1 MPFTTLVITD
11 DGAVST
17 SRSRRPTKSRAFR
30 ATLLHA
36 IVWPKRL
43 QHEKQQRPIFLDF
56 CGTESEHRAFVAN
69 LRCGHVAGYDS
80 SGRIEIMKSESYRY
94 APIQRVELEAG
105 PAVRQVV
112 YLSELFDIEV
122 KTQTEEVWLCA
133 LPPRV
138 LLSTITAEERAAA
151 KQALALWNRRIDA
164 ECLLIDA
171 ENKIREAYSEEYYRT
186 PWRVTVEKKM
196 PGPQRPLDMP
206 QRLDLDDD
214 AVDYWAL
221 AAREV
226 CVRLDAR
233 TRYPVPND
241 AEFRVLLLQCLLQRG
256 YATLTQRHPLSALQ
270 TTEQSYGWQA
280 ALSVIGDDCGYLA
293 PLAVNIKQDD
303 LGKLIRELASAFYGE
318 G

>member
-1 MPFTTLVITD
+1 MAYPTMIITD
-11 DGAVST
+11 DGAVSS

-30 ATLLHA
+30 ATLLQA
-36 IVWPKRL
+36 IIWPKRL
-43 QHEKQQRPIFLDF
+43 QHEKQHRPIFLDF

-80 SGRIEIMKSESYRY
+80 NSRIEIMKSEAYRY
-94 APIQRVELEAG
+94 APVQRVELEAG

-112 YLSELFDIEV
+112 YLPELFDTDV
-122 KTQTEEVWLCA
+122 KTQTEEIWLCA

-151 KQALALWNRRIDA
+151 KQALALWNRRIDT
-164 ECLLIDA
+164 ECAVINA
-171 ENKIREAYSEEYYRT
+171 ENQIRAAAEEYYYSLTYQQRH
-186 PWRVTVEKKM
+186 ELEISY
-196 PGPQRPLDMP
+196 PGRPLRLPDH
-206 QRLDLDDD
+206 LDLDDA

-221 AAREV
+221 TAREV

-256 YATLTQRHPLSALQ
+256 YGTLTLRHPLRSLLTSDPGWRIAL
-270 TTEQSYGWQA
+270 TV
-280 ALSVIGDDCGYLA
+280 LGDDCGYLA

-303 LGKLIRELASAFYGE
+303 LGKLICELASAFYGE
-318 G
+318 V

>member
-11 DGAVST
+11 DGAVAT
-17 SRSRRPTKSRAFR
+17 SRSHKPTKSRAFR
-30 ATLLHA
+30 ATLLTA

-171 ENKIREAYSEEYYRT
+171 ENKARAAAEEHYYSLTYQQRHELKISYPE
-186 PWRVTVEKKM
+186 
-196 PGPQRPLDMP
+196 RPLRLPD
-206 QRLDLDDD
+206 RLDLDDA

-221 AAREV
+221 ASREV

-270 TTEQSYGWQA
+270 TSEPGWRT
-280 ALSVIGDDCGYLA
+280 ALTVLGGDCGYLA

-318 G
+318 V

>member
-11 DGAVST
+11 DGAVSS

-30 ATLLHA
+30 ATLLQA

-43 QHEKQQRPIFLDF
+43 QHDKQQRPIFLDF

-69 LRCGHVAGYDS
+69 LRCGHVAEYDTS
-80 SGRIEIMKSESYRY
+80 RRLEIMKSEAYRY
-94 APIQRVELEAG
+94 APVQRVELEAG

-112 YLSELFDIEV
+112 YLPELFDIDV
-122 KTQTEEVWLCA
+122 KTQTEEIWLCA
-133 LPPRV
+133 LPPR
-138 LLSTITAEERAAA
+138 LLLDTVTAEERAAA
-151 KQALALWNRRIDA
+151 KQALALWNARIDR
-164 ECLLIDA
+164 ECAVINA
-171 ENKIREAYSEEYYRT
+171 ENKIRAAAEEHYFSLSYEQRVRT
-186 PWRVTVEKKM
+186 TYPE
-196 PGPQRPLDMP
+196 RPLRLPDH
-206 QRLDLDDD
+206 LDLDDA

-221 AAREV
+221 VSREV

-256 YATLTQRHPLSALQ
+256 YATLTQWHPLRSLLASDPGWRTAL
-270 TTEQSYGWQA
+270 TV
-280 ALSVIGDDCGYLA
+280 LGDDCGYLA

-318 G
+318 V

>member
-1 MPFTTLVITD
+1 MPFPTLVITD

-122 KTQTEEVWLCA
+122 KTQTEEIWLCA

-138 LLSTITAEERAAA
+138 LLDTVTAEERAAA
-151 KQALALWNRRIDA
+151 KQALALWNARIDR
-164 ECLLIDA
+164 ECIAIDA
-171 ENKIREAYSEEYYRT
+171 ENKIRAAAEEHYYSLTYQQRHELKISYPE
-186 PWRVTVEKKM
+186 
-196 PGPQRPLDMP
+196 RPLRLPD
-206 QRLDLDDD
+206 RLDLDDA

-221 AAREV
+221 ASREV

-270 TTEQSYGWQA
+270 ASEPGWRT
-280 ALSVIGDDCGYLA
+280 ALTVLGDDCGYLA

-318 G
+318 V

>member
-1 MPFTTLVITD
+1 MPFPTLVITD

-94 APIQRVELEAG
+94 APIQHVELEAG

-122 KTQTEEVWLCA
+122 KTQTEEIWLCA

-138 LLSTITAEERAAA
+138 LLDTVTAEERAAA

-171 ENKIREAYSEEYYRT
+171 ENATREAYRDEYYST
-186 PWRVTVEKKM
+186 PWQQQREKNM
-196 PGPQRPLDMP
+196 PLPQSDLRHPS
-206 QRLDLDDD
+206 RLDLDDD

-221 AAREV
+221 ASREV

-256 YATLTQRHPLSALQ
+256 YATLTQRHPLSALLSS
-270 TTEQSYGWQA
+270 EPGWRT
-280 ALSVIGDDCGYLA
+280 ALTVLGDDCGYLA

-318 G
+318 V

>member
-1 MPFTTLVITD
+1 MPYTTLVIAD
-11 DGAVST
+11 DGAVS
-17 SRSRRPTKSRAFR
+17 SRRKPTKSRAFR
-30 ATLLHA
+30 ATLLCA
-36 IVWPKRL
+36 VVWPKRL
-43 QHEKQQRPIFLDF
+43 QHDKHYRPIFLDF

-122 KTQTEEVWLCA
+122 KTQTEEIWLCA

-171 ENKIREAYSEEYYRT
+171 ENKIRAAAEEHYYSLTYQQRHELKISYPE
-186 PWRVTVEKKM
+186 
-196 PGPQRPLDMP
+196 RPLRLPD
-206 QRLDLDDD
+206 RLDLDDA

-221 AAREV
+221 ASREV

-256 YATLTQRHPLSALQ
+256 YATLTQRHPLSALLSSEPSWR
-270 TTEQSYGWQA
+270 T
-280 ALSVIGDDCGYLA
+280 ALTVLGDDCGYLA

-318 G
+318 V

>member
-1 MPFTTLVITD
+1 MPFPTLVITD

-94 APIQRVELEAG
+94 APLQRVELEAG

-138 LLSTITAEERAAA
+138 LLDTVTTEERAAA
-151 KQALALWNRRIDA
+151 KQALALWNARIDR
-164 ECLLIDA
+164 ECLLVDA
-171 ENKIREAYSEEYYRT
+171 ENKIRAAAEEHYYSLTYQQRHELKISYPE
-186 PWRVTVEKKM
+186 
-196 PGPQRPLDMP
+196 RPLRLPD
-206 QRLDLDDD
+206 RLDLDDA

-221 AAREV
+221 ASREV

-270 TTEQSYGWQA
+270 TSEPGWRT
-280 ALSVIGDDCGYLA
+280 ALTVLGDDCGYLA

-318 G
+318 V

>member
-1 MPFTTLVITD
+1 MPFTILVITD
-11 DGAVST
+11 DGAVAT

-94 APIQRVELEAG
+94 APLQRVELEAG

-122 KTQTEEVWLCA
+122 KTQTEEIWLCA

-151 KQALALWNRRIDA
+151 KQALALWNARIDR

-171 ENKIREAYSEEYYRT
+171 ENKIRASAEEHYYSLTYQQRHELKISYPE
-186 PWRVTVEKKM
+186 
-196 PGPQRPLDMP
+196 RPLRLPD
-206 QRLDLDDD
+206 RLDLDDD

-221 AAREV
+221 ASREV

-233 TRYPVPND
+233 TRYPVPSD

-270 TTEQSYGWQA
+270 TSEPGWRT
-280 ALSVIGDDCGYLA
+280 ALTVLGDDCGYLA

-318 G
+318 V

>member
-122 KTQTEEVWLCA
+122 KTQTEEIWLCA
-133 LPPRV
+133 LPPR
-138 LLSTITAEERAAA
+138 LLLDTVTTEERAAA
-151 KQALALWNRRIDA
+151 KQALALWNRCIDA
-164 ECLLIDA
+164 ECVAIDA
-171 ENKIREAYSEEYYRT
+171 ENKIREQYSEEFYRM
-186 PWRVTVEKKM
+186 PWQQSREKNL
-196 PGPQRPLDMP
+196 PYPQSLLRLPD
-206 QRLDLDDD
+206 RLDLDDD

-221 AAREV
+221 ASREV

-270 TTEQSYGWQA
+270 TSEPGWRT
-280 ALSVIGDDCGYLA
+280 ALTVLGDDCGYLA

-318 G
+318 V

>member
-1 MPFTTLVITD
+1 MPYPTMIITD
-11 DGAVST
+11 DGAVSS
-17 SRSRRPTKSRAFR
+17 SRSRRPAKSRAFR
-30 ATLLHA
+30 ATLLQA

-80 SGRIEIMKSESYRY
+80 NSRIEIMKSEAYRY
-94 APIQRVELEAG
+94 APVQRVELEAG

-112 YLSELFDIEV
+112 YLPELFDIDV
-122 KTQTEEVWLCA
+122 KTQTEEIWLCA

-138 LLSTITAEERAAA
+138 LLATITAEERAAA
-151 KQALALWNRRIDA
+151 KQALALWNARIDR
-164 ECLLIDA
+164 ECIAVDA
-171 ENKIREAYSEEYYRT
+171 ENAAREAYRDVYYST
-186 PWRVTVEKKM
+186 PWQQQREKNM
-196 PGPQRPLDMP
+196 PLPQSQLRHPDHLV
-206 QRLDLDDD
+206 LDDA

-221 AAREV
+221 ASREV

-233 TRYPVPND
+233 TRYPIPND

-256 YATLTQRHPLSALQ
+256 YGTLTQWHPLRSLLTSEPGWRTAL
-270 TTEQSYGWQA
+270 TV
-280 ALSVIGDDCGYLA
+280 LGDDCGYLA

-318 G
+318 V

>member
-80 SGRIEIMKSESYRY
+80 SGRIEVMKSESYRY

-122 KTQTEEVWLCA
+122 KTQTEEIWLCA

-171 ENKIREAYSEEYYRT
+171 ENKIRAAAEEHYYSLTYQQRHELKISYPE
-186 PWRVTVEKKM
+186 
-196 PGPQRPLDMP
+196 RPL
-206 QRLDLDDD
+206 RLPDHINLDDA

-221 AAREV
+221 ASREV

-270 TTEQSYGWQA
+270 TSEPGWRT
-280 ALSVIGDDCGYLA
+280 ALTVLGDDCGYLA

-318 G
+318 V